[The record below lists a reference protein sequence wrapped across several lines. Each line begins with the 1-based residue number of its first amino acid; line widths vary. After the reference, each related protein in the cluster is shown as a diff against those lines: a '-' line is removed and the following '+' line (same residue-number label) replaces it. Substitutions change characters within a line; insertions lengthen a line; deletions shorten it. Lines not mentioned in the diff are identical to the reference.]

1 MSEDAAAKRRAKQT
15 VNNLVLALLASL
27 GVMLALVLVVPRDDS
42 NRIQSVDYKAIAAEA
57 QASSG
62 QQIIAPE
69 LPAGWWSNSARWTA
83 KPADGVQNWYSGFVG
98 PKNQYIG
105 LTQAFGINPTWLAFQ
120 LKNSAKTGTQAVGD
134 KTWDVYEALE
144 RGEDGQRERARGARA
159 ALERRGAREPRD
171 GQRVARARD
180 NHGVREELREVAREG
195 GDARV
200 QQRVG
205 DGAEVVDLCGEGV
218 GHARSYA

>member
-42 NRIQSVDYKAIAAEA
+42 NRIQQVDYKSIAAEA
-57 QASSG
+57 EASSG
-62 QQIIAPE
+62 QQILAPE
-69 LPAGWWSNSARWTA
+69 LPEGWWSNSARWSP
-83 KPADGVQNWYSGFVG
+83 KPADGVQNWYVGFVG

-134 KTWDVYEALE
+134 LTWDIYEALE
-144 RGEDGQRERARGARA
+144 REDSPKTKDFMMVLNYNETDTALIYGVAKPADFVEIASAIQDKLTEGETK
-159 ALERRGAREPRD
+159 
-171 GQRVARARD
+171 
-180 NHGVREELREVAREG
+180 
-195 GDARV
+195 
-200 QQRVG
+200 
-205 DGAEVVDLCGEGV
+205 
-218 GHARSYA
+218 

>member
-42 NRIQSVDYKAIAAEA
+42 NRIQSVDYKTIAAEA

-120 LKNSAKTGTQAVGD
+120 LKNSAKTGTQAIGD
-134 KTWDVYEALE
+134 YTWDIYEALE
-144 RGEDGQRERARGARA
+144 PSDPPKTKDFMMVLNYNSNDT
-159 ALERRGAREPRD
+159 ALIYG
-171 GQRVARARD
+171 VAKPAD
-180 NHGVREELREVAREG
+180 FVAIATAIQAKLAEG
-195 GDARV
+195 K
-200 QQRVG
+200 
-205 DGAEVVDLCGEGV
+205 
-218 GHARSYA
+218 

>member
-69 LPAGWWSNSARWTA
+69 LPADWWSNSARWTA

-120 LKNSAKTGTQAVGD
+120 LKNSAKTGTQAIGD
-134 KTWDVYEALE
+134 YAWDIYEALE
-144 RGEDGQRERARGARA
+144 PSDPPKTKDFMMVLNYNSKDA
-159 ALERRGAREPRD
+159 AIIYG
-171 GQRVARARD
+171 VAKPAD
-180 NHGVREELREVAREG
+180 FVAIATAIQAKLAEG
-195 GDARV
+195 K
-200 QQRVG
+200 
-205 DGAEVVDLCGEGV
+205 
-218 GHARSYA
+218 